1 MKVLLNIAIVGMI
14 GSQTRRAKHSSR
26 YKTLASRAETM
37 SLSRTA
43 SSSAVEL
50 CLMERNLTT
59 WFVPHF
65 VFRRQADHG
74 KSPINTF
81 RNRFNLAAPREPCF
95 TSACA
100 PSPML
105 FTKPQW
111 LPVNM
116 TLHSEATNGEAVGHA
131 EERAEK
137 KLCRAVLAIY
147 QHKGKLI

>member
-14 GSQTRRAKHSSR
+14 GSRTRRAKDSSR
-26 YKTLASRAETM
+26 YKTLASRVETM
-37 SLSRTA
+37 SLSRTV

-50 CLMERNLTT
+50 SLMERNLKT

-65 VFRRQADHG
+65 VFRRQAGHG

-81 RNRFNLAAPREPCF
+81 RNRFNLAVAREPCF
-95 TSACA
+95 TSACI
-100 PSPML
+100 PSAML

-111 LPVNM
+111 LPIDI
-116 TLHSEATNGEAVGHA
+116 TLDPEGTNDEAVGHA

-147 QHKGKLI
+147 RLKGKLI

>member
-1 MKVLLNIAIVGMI
+1 MKVLLHIAIVGMI
-14 GSQTRRAKHSSR
+14 GSRTLRAKHSSR

-50 CLMERNLTT
+50 SPMERNLKT

-65 VFRRQADHG
+65 VFRRRAGHG

-81 RNRFNLAAPREPCF
+81 RNRFNLPAAREPCF
-95 TSACA
+95 ASACV

-111 LPVNM
+111 LPVDM
-116 TLHSEATNGEAVGHA
+116 TLLSEATNGEAVGHA
-131 EERAEK
+131 EEPAEK
-137 KLCRAVLAIY
+137 KLCRAVLANY
-147 QHKGKLI
+147 QHKGKLT